1 MPKLIWIL
9 TIHQLQSASSMS
21 PSLWLTASWIFSNL
35 QNSTSSVTVS
45 FWYGFSFQTSLLDN
59 QRCSNWGHM
68 NDEGLWGWVLQL
80 YDPIGITW
88 KILCM
93 GIHAFS
99 GSRDF
104 HQFLKTQAITFQ
116 MSPASSLPSPKT
128 CSVGHCWYSATNP
141 IYSHTKAWQPWCLDS
156 LRKDR
161 IFSETLVEGMF
172 SFCFFPKKLS
182 QRQVWYSLHKPV
194 LVPRAAASP
203 TPPLR

>member
-1 MPKLIWIL
+1 MPSTPHLFPILMNDLSIPKLIWIL
-9 TIHQLQSASSMS
+9 TIHQLQSAPSMS

-68 NDEGLWGWVLQL
+68 NDEGLWGWVLQW
-80 YDPIGITW
+80 YDTIGITR

-104 HQFLKTQAITFQ
+104 HQFLKPRLFP
-116 MSPASSLPSPKT
+116 SRCLVLPVCPHLKHALWATADTLQPILFILTPKLK
-128 CSVGHCWYSATNP
+128 G
-141 IYSHTKAWQPWCLDS
+141 TKLEVWILNAHHD
-156 LRKDR
+156 
-161 IFSETLVEGMF
+161 
-172 SFCFFPKKLS
+172 KKKKNYE
-182 QRQVWYSLHKPV
+182 V
-194 LVPRAAASP
+194 A
-203 TPPLR
+203 PLY